1 MVICAKFQAIQDIN
15 SSFQI
20 SPQIPHH
27 GLGLEHYKLT
37 SLQQCFLALFC
48 KLNYKLTFILVPL
61 ATIKEV
67 RSGKNTEVFRTIDRD
82 DIPEDCAFSI
92 IHGDDFIVL
101 DLIAHSSDDAN
112 IWITGLRCLLDS
124 DLGKLGK

>member
-1 MVICAKFQAIQDIN
+1 M
-15 SSFQI
+15 
-20 SPQIPHH
+20 
-27 GLGLEHYKLT
+27 
-37 SLQQCFLALFC
+37 
-48 KLNYKLTFILVPL
+48 
-61 ATIKEV
+61 

-92 IHGDDFIVL
+92 IHGEDFIVL

-124 DLGKLGK
+124 DVGTLGNIGLLDLKSPAFPLPW

>member
-1 MVICAKFQAIQDIN
+1 M
-15 SSFQI
+15 
-20 SPQIPHH
+20 
-27 GLGLEHYKLT
+27 
-37 SLQQCFLALFC
+37 
-48 KLNYKLTFILVPL
+48 
-61 ATIKEV
+61 

-124 DLGKLGK
+124 DLGKLGIKEYWINPTVAQPPTHKLRVDVFQTDISKQSFSLSTGVSLPC